1 MEKYGQMSSSSY
13 FSVAL
18 TLFFLIIV
26 CLLPSLCNLDSLG
39 SYIVIGF
46 VILAIVILIIIG
58 LYHYPLSVTLD
69 SDRFYINYIIHSKK
83 IQLSNIISVSRFF
96 DKKSLIPI
104 FGSYGFFG
112 WWGLYYTSKIGKF
125 KLTASNISELVTLML
140 NDGKVLV
147 ISCNDAD
154 DLVRQIK
161 RHLAL

>member
-18 TLFFLIIV
+18 TSIILILV
-26 CLLPSLCNLDSLG
+26 CVLPSLCDLDSLG
-39 SYIVIGF
+39 SYIAIGC
-46 VILAIVILIIIG
+46 VILVIVILIIIG
-58 LYHYPLSVTLD
+58 LYNYPLSVTLD
-69 SDRFYINYIIHSKK
+69 SDNFCINYIIHSKK
-83 IQLSNIISVSRFF
+83 IPLSKIISVSRFLCN
-96 DKKSLIPI
+96 KNIIPL

-125 KLTASNISELVTLML
+125 RLTASNINELVTLML
-140 NDGKVLV
+140 NDGNVLMV
-147 ISCNDAD
+147 SCNDAD